1 MHSVEVLL
9 GLLAA
14 LAVLATFAAVVGVP
28 SPIVQVLGGAAL
40 GFWPG
45 PPRIEV
51 APDIIFLL
59 FLTGELGGRGRR
71 QGTLTAANFFSL
83 HAP

>member
-1 MHSVEVLL
+1 MHSVEILL

-14 LAVLATFAAVVGVP
+14 LAVLATFAARIGVP

-40 GFWPG
+40 GFLPG
-45 PPRIEV
+45 LPRIDI

-59 FLTGELGGRGRR
+59 
-71 QGTLTAANFFSL
+71 TLDVK
-83 HAP
+83 